1 MSKTLAR
8 PRTSAEIR
16 RAFLEFFEQRG
27 HARVP
32 SSSLVPADDP
42 TLLFTNAGMVQFKDV
57 FTGKRQVPY
66 RRATT
71 AQKCVRAGGKHN
83 DLENVGKTARH
94 HTFFEMLGN
103 FSFGDYFKREAIA
116 YAWELVTGV
125 FGLPKES
132 LWATVYR
139 EDDEAA
145 RLWQEIA
152 GLPEERIVRLGE
164 KDNFWAMGDTGPC
177 GPCSEILVD
186 RGARYAC
193 DAPVCGI
200 GRCDCDRWLEIWN
213 LVFMQYERSAD
224 GTLTPLPKPSV
235 DTGMGLERIASVLQ
249 GVDTNWDTDLFQ
261 PLLRRV
267 EQLSGRSYDR
277 GPDGF
282 PFRVIA
288 DHARACTFLIA
299 DGVLPSNEGRG
310 HVLRRILRRAVRFG
324 RRLGLDR
331 PFLFEMVPAVVEV
344 MGEAYPEIAAAR
356 EFVQSVIRQEEER
369 FGQTLEQGMA
379 LLDELVAQAKRSGS
393 GRISGEDAFRLYDTY
408 GFPLDLTVDA
418 AEEAGLA
425 VDREGFEAV
434 MQEQRRR
441 ARADWQA
448 KIGAAGQ
455 GGEWAEG
462 LPATEFLGYERL
474 AAEAEVLAIAA
485 GGEGRPEARQG
496 ERVLVVLSATPFY
509 AESGGQVGDT
519 GWLEGP
525 AGRARVEDT
534 RKAAGVFLH
543 TATIVEGRLTV
554 GDIVQARVDE
564 ARRRDIM
571 RNHSATHLLHRALK
585 DVLGEHANQA
595 GSLVAPDRLRF
606 DFTALAAPT
615 PEQLAEVEA
624 RVNEAVLAAHP
635 VQVRH
640 MRLDEAKALGAVA
653 LFGEKYGEIVR
664 VVAMGP
670 SIELC
675 GGTHVSNTAEVGL
688 FLLTSEGSVG
698 SGVRRVE
705 AVTGRGAYDYVRR
718 REALLSAAAAA
729 AKAPVEE
736 LAARVQEWAARLR
749 ERERELAALRAQ
761 AARAEAERLAAAAE
775 TVHGLPVVFAE
786 VEGTDAEALRSLAD
800 GVRDRLR
807 SGGVVLAA
815 PVEGRALLLATFTK
829 DAVQRGAHAGEVVA
843 RAARAIGGGG
853 GGRPDFAQAGA
864 RDAARL
870 GEALRAAREALEAML
885 RPA

>member
-1 MSKTLAR
+1 MSTTVTR

-57 FTGKRQVPY
+57 FTGQRQVPY

-103 FSFGDYFKREAIA
+103 FSFGDYFKREAITF
-116 YAWELVTGV
+116 AWELVTEV
-125 FGLPKES
+125 FGLPMER

-145 RLWQEIA
+145 QLWQEIA
-152 GLPEERIVRLGE
+152 GLPADRIVRLGE

-177 GPCSEILVD
+177 GPCSEILID

-193 DAPVCGI
+193 DAPECGI
-200 GRCDCDRWLEIWN
+200 GKCDCDRWLEIWN
-213 LVFMQYERSAD
+213 LVFMQFERGAD

-249 GVDTNWDTDLFQ
+249 DVDTNWDTDLFL

-267 EQLSGRSYDR
+267 EQLSGRAYDR
-277 GPDGF
+277 GPAGF

-299 DGVLPSNEGRG
+299 DGVVPSNEGRG

-324 RRLGLDR
+324 RKLGLDR
-331 PFLFEMVPAVVEV
+331 PFLCDMVPAVVDV
-344 MGEAYPEIAAAR
+344 MGEAYPEIAGAQ

-369 FGQTLEQGMA
+369 FGQTLEQGMQ
-379 LLDELVAQAKRSGS
+379 LLDELVEEAKRSGR
-393 GRISGEDAFRLYDTY
+393 GQISGEDAFRLYDTY

-418 AEEAGLA
+418 AEEAGLT
-425 VDREGFEAV
+425 VDRDGFEAV

-448 KIGAAGQ
+448 KIGAATR
-455 GGEWAEG
+455 GGEWAES
-462 LPATEFLGYERL
+462 LPPTEFVGYDRL
-474 AAEAEVLAIAA
+474 AAEAEVVAIAA
-485 GGEGRPEARQG
+485 DGAGRPEAREG
-496 ERVLVVLSATPFY
+496 ERVLVVLSSTPFY

-534 RKAAGVFLH
+534 RKEAGVFLH
-543 TATIVEGRLTV
+543 AATVTEGRLAV
-554 GDIVQARVDE
+554 GDVVQARVDE
-564 ARRRDIM
+564 NRRRDIM

-606 DFTALAAPT
+606 DFTALAAPS
-615 PEQLAEVEA
+615 PDQLAEVEA

-640 MRLDEAKALGAVA
+640 MKLDEAKAMGAMA

-664 VVAMGP
+664 VVSMGP

-675 GGTHVSNTAEVGL
+675 GGTHVRNTAEVGL
-688 FLLTSEGSVG
+688 FVLTSEGSVG

-705 AVTGRGAYDYVRR
+705 AVTGRGAYDYVKR
-718 REALLSAAAAA
+718 REALLSAAAEAV
-729 AKAPVEE
+729 KAPVEE
-736 LAARVQEWAARLR
+736 LPAKVEDLMARLK

-761 AARAEAERLAAAAE
+761 AARGEADRLAATAE
-775 TVHGLPVVFAE
+775 PVHGVPVVFAE
-786 VEGTDAEALRSLAD
+786 VRDYDADGLRTLAD
-800 GVRDRLR
+800 HVRDRLR

-815 PVEGRALLLATFTK
+815 RVGERAMLLATFTR
-829 DAVQRGAHAGEVVA
+829 DVVERGAHAGEVVA

-853 GGRPDFAQAGA
+853 GGRPDFAQAGG
-864 RDAARL
+864 RDATRL
-870 GEALRAAREALEAML
+870 ADALKAAREAVSAML
-885 RPA
+885 GSA